1 MSFLSVQL
9 HHGRTC
15 TALGKAIKPSSRAPF
30 YDGGTFADVA
40 HSIVSERRP
49 DMHGEM
55 RKHLSHAL
63 SERSLKDQ
71 EDLVSEVMDEFFK
84 RLGMNTS
91 GETGADNVFWFNLTT
106 FDITGSLF
114 FRTSSG
120 GLTSGADE
128 NGLEMAQ

>member
-1 MSFLSVQL
+1 
-9 HHGRTC
+9 
-15 TALGKAIKPSSRAPF
+15 
-30 YDGGTFADVA
+30 
-40 HSIVSERRP
+40 
-49 DMHGEM
+49 M

-91 GETGADNVFWFNLTT
+91 GETSADNVFWFNLTT
-106 FDITGSLF
+106 FDITGSLA
-114 FRTSSG
+114 FRTYFG

-128 NGLEMAQ
+128 NGLEMVQ